1 MEQIV
6 VQVVVPLKHKG
17 EVNGARCIE
26 AEYGLRRFPSCL
38 VVVEVGEDA
47 LYMCHFPQ
55 CLSEIVDR
63 VENDI
68 VRRAIG
74 WQPQLAHSLQDT
86 EGEEVEEA
94 LKDVTAGGVQ
104 FSGLFTFEDG
114 DVLAP
119 HAPLEVRVAKLI
131 AAGAVGEAKG
141 EVAFAMNLIMYL
153 TAV

>member
-1 MEQIV
+1 MKQVV
-6 VQVVVPLKHKG
+6 VQVVVVLKHEG
-17 EVNGARCIE
+17 EVKSARCIE
-26 AEYGLRRFPSCL
+26 TENSLRSFPSCL

-47 LYMCHFPQ
+47 IYMCHFPQ
-55 CLSEIVDR
+55 CLSEVVDR
-63 VENDI
+63 IEDDV
-68 VRRAIG
+68 VRRAIA

-94 LKDVTAGGVQ
+94 LKDMAAGGVK
-104 FSGLFTFEDG
+104 FFNFLTFEDG

-119 HAPLEVRVAKLI
+119 HAALEVRVAKLI
-131 AAGAVGEAKG
+131 AAGAVGESKG

>member
-1 MEQIV
+1 M
-6 VQVVVPLKHKG
+6 PLKHEG
-17 EVNGARCIE
+17 EVNGARFIKTE
-26 AEYGLRRFPSCL
+26 DSLRRFPSSL
-38 VVVEVGEDA
+38 VVVEVGVDA

-63 VENDI
+63 IENDI

-86 EGEEVEEA
+86 EGVEVEEA
-94 LKDVTAGGVQ
+94 LEDVTAGGVK
-104 FSGLFTFEDG
+104 FFNFLTFEDG
-114 DVLAP
+114 DFLAP
-119 HAPLEVRVAKLI
+119 HASFKVRVAKRI

>member
-1 MEQIV
+1 MKQVV
-6 VQVVVPLKHKG
+6 VQVFVVLKHEG
-17 EVNGARCIE
+17 EINSARCIE
-26 AEYGLRRFPSCL
+26 TEDSLCRFPSSL

-55 CLSEIVDR
+55 CLSEVVDR
-63 VENDI
+63 IEDDV
-68 VRRAIG
+68 VRRAIA
-74 WQPQLAHSLQDT
+74 WQPQLAHSLQYT

-94 LKDVTAGGVQ
+94 LKDVAAGGVK
-104 FSGLFTFEDG
+104 FFNFLTFEDG

-119 HAPLEVRVAKLI
+119 HAALEVRVAKLI